1 MIEVWGAQ
9 KSFFLNELM
18 MCYRSWE
25 NVRRGRA
32 EICAP
37 HILGCHTSKDSSLS
51 LRMRSGKTAYQVGTR
66 GAKISRPPL
75 RAQCHILKD
84 SSLTLRMTVYVD
96 RICHLSIRNGNGYN
110 FKVLLDFSSVE
121 VYNRIIW
128 NIK

>member
-1 MIEVWGAQ
+1 MICGNS
-9 KSFFLNELM
+9 KRFF
-18 MCYRSWE
+18 
-25 NVRRGRA
+25 A
-32 EICAP
+32 F
-37 HILGCHTSKDSSLS
+37 
-51 LRMRSGKTAYQVGTR
+51 LRMRSGKKQLIKWGTR

-75 RAQCHILKD
+75 RAQCHILRD
-84 SSLTLRMTVYVD
+84 SSLTLRMTVCVD